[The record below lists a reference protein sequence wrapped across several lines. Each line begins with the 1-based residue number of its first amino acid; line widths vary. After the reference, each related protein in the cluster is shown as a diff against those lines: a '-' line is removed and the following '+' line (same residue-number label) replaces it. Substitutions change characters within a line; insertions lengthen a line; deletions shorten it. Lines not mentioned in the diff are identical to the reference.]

1 MVHYVPMKNP
11 SSVTLFKLK
20 VKCWCYRDCISWRW
34 PWLMWNMTW
43 GKWIS
48 AQCGEIICEM
58 LPLYQSLFSRAHMPK
73 YVQTHTHTLGSE
85 CVCVWICM
93 SLYDRVRIYASLS
106 WGYWSWEQLAETAA
120 ANRNKQL
127 NVRLCWMFRGSV
139 FPSDHTGIVLL
150 QSQNPNPWFLHSYI
164 SNVILS

>member
-11 SSVTLFKLK
+11 SSLKLFKLK

-58 LPLYQSLFSRAHMPK
+58 LPLYQSLFVCEHMP
-73 YVQTHTHTLGSE
+73 
-85 CVCVWICM
+85 VCVWESVCM
-93 SLYDRVRIYASLS
+93 WVLYACPCMKGSAYTPHSAE
-106 WGYWSWEQLAETAA
+106 GTWSGEQHAETAA
-120 ANRNKQL
+120 AHRSSKQL
-127 NVRLCWMFRGSV
+127 NMSCCQMNWVSCSEIT
-139 FPSDHTGIVLL
+139 PSLH
-150 QSQNPNPWFLHSYI
+150 QSYDFDSNAELYLITMSYYYR
-164 SNVILS
+164 